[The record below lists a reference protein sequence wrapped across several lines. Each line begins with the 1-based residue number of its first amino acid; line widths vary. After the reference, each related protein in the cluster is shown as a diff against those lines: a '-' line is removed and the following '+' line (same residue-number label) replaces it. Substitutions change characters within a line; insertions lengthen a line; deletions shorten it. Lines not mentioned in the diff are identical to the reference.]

1 MNLMIDSSA
10 EAELEK
16 SEYPDVLSVQEA
28 RKILGISRISVYKL
42 IGSRQISA
50 FCIGRTYMIPKD
62 AMREFLKQN
71 HYERRQRK

>member
-1 MNLMIDSSA
+1 MIHSSA
-10 EAELEK
+10 EVELEK
-16 SEYPDVLSVQEA
+16 PKYSDVLSVQDV

-42 IGSRQISA
+42 INSHQISA

-71 HYERRQRK
+71 HYERRNQK